1 MEKLMEIKN
10 LGVNFK
16 TNSGLVQAVRGVSFN
31 ILPGETLAVVG
42 ESGSGKSVTAK
53 TLMGLQ
59 EQGILTE
66 ESEIYFSGKNILEY
80 SEDEMNCYRG
90 NDVSM
95 IFQDALTA
103 LNPTMKIGKQI
114 AENLTNHR
122 DLSNEE
128 VKAKCIDALHQVGIA
143 DAETSLNK
151 YPHELSGGMRQR
163 VMIAMAIITKPKL
176 LIADEPTTALDVTIQ
191 AQILELMKKIQEE
204 TGMSIL
210 LITHDM
216 GVVAGMA
223 DRVVVMYAGQLV
235 EEGTVDE
242 IFYKREH
249 PYTWA
254 LLNSV
259 PRIDLED
266 KKKLITIEGS
276 LPDTV
281 DVPKGCGFYS
291 RCPYAM
297 EICELNEPEMDFL
310 SPSHKIKCWLQN
322 DLADK
327 SHVPFLLGGSKDE

>member
-1 MEKLMEIKN
+1 MDKLMEIKN

-59 EQGILTE
+59 EQGLLTE
-66 ESEIYFSGKNILEY
+66 ESEIYFSGKNILDY

>member
-1 MEKLMEIKN
+1 MEKLIEINN
-10 LGVNFK
+10 LGVNFE
-16 TNSGLVQAVRGVSFN
+16 TNSGTVHAVRDMTFM
-31 ILPGETLAVVG
+31 ILPGETLALVG

-59 EQGILTE
+59 GSGKITPG
-66 ESEIYFSGKNILEY
+66 SEILFENSNILDY
-80 SEDEMNCYRG
+80 SEEEMNCYRG

-103 LNPTMKIGKQI
+103 LNPTMNIGKQI

-122 DLSNEE
+122 DLSKDE
-128 VKAKCIDALHQVGIA
+128 VKEKCIEALHQVGIA
-143 DAETSLNK
+143 DAEESLQK

-191 AQILELMKKIQEE
+191 AQILELMKNIQEE

-210 LITHDM
+210 IITHDM

-223 DRVVVMYAGQLV
+223 DRVIVMYSGHVV
-235 EEGTVDE
+235 EGGSSDE
-242 IFYKREH
+242 IFYNRQH

-259 PRIDLED
+259 PRIDLSQ
-266 KKKLITIEGS
+266 KNKLISIEGS

-281 DVPKGCGFYS
+281 NPPKGCGFYS

-297 EICELNEPEMDFL
+297 EICEDKN
-310 SPSHKIKCWLQN
+310 PSTKFITNTHKIKCWLQHEYAETEN
-322 DLADK
+322 
-327 SHVPFLLGGSKDE
+327 VPFNVGGAIYE

>member
-1 MEKLMEIKN
+1 MDKLMEIKN

-143 DAETSLNK
+143 DAETSLDK

-223 DRVVVMYAGQLV
+223 DRVAVMYAGQLV
-235 EEGTVDE
+235 EGGTVDE